1 MPRFFPENHAKNQ
14 ALLPPFNAIA
24 AEVGCTPS
32 QLAMAW
38 LLHQGPDILPIP
50 GTRSVDHLLEDVGAV
65 NVQLS
70 AEVLASLDALINQRT
85 VHGARY
91 NAQGSSEV
99 DTEAY
104 A

>member
-1 MPRFFPENHAKNQ
+1 M
-14 ALLPPFNAIA
+14 
-24 AEVGCTPS
+24 
-32 QLAMAW
+32 
-38 LLHQGPDILPIP
+38 
-50 GTRSVDHLLEDVGAV
+50 DHLLEDVGAV

-70 AEVLASLDALINQRT
+70 AEVLARLDSLINQHT